1 MQELLKVFGEW
12 TWWVISGVLLLLELA
27 LPGVF
32 FIWLAFAAAAVGLL
46 VLVRDLTWQ
55 AQIIIFAALSV
66 AFVLIARPWLRK
78 GELVDSDRPNL
89 NRRMQSFVGRSF
101 VLEQPIDNGRGRLSI
116 DGTLWEIEGPD
127 QPKGGWVRV
136 KSVDDM
142 RLVVESVAKPT

>member
-1 MQELLKVFGEW
+1 MQDLLTVFGEW

-101 VLEQPIDNGRGRLSI
+101 VLDQPIANGRGRLSI

-127 QPKGGWVRV
+127 QPRGEWVRV

-142 RLVVESVAKPT
+142 RLVVEPIAKPT